1 MYSLVQLSLPRW
13 QLSLR
18 QAGVNTSY
26 MLQPNMT
33 ALPHLLFFMADDTG
47 WNNVGWHNPQMHT
60 PNANK
65 LVAEGLTLD
74 RHYVF
79 PYCSPS
85 RSSFMSGR
93 LPIHVQQQNLGNCD
107 LAQGVPRN
115 MTFLSAKLKS
125 AGYRTV
131 HAGKWHLGMSS
142 WGHIPAGRG
151 FDESLVFFAG
161 AEDHLTQR
169 SCTDGECIIPIND
182 TSGSPH
188 DWWQNS
194 SPARATAGSRHSGFQ
209 LNDFA
214 VKAVLDHEPDVQ
226 PLFMYLAPAS
236 SHTPLEPPERFAN
249 LYPLSWYED
258 RRLYAGQC
266 SVWDEILGNVTSALM
281 SKQMWSRT
289 LLVFSSDN
297 GGPVYWSS
305 DPSFPHGAGANNWPL
320 LGGKASNW
328 EGGVRAAA
336 FVSGGILAA
345 SLRGTTTSAYVH
357 IADWYATFCELAGVD
372 PTDHV
377 AAKYGLPP
385 IDSLSMVQ
393 LISSTNG
400 TSPRQ
405 EIPISLDWVD
415 GKAGSSAN
423 ASALIQGPWKL
434 VQGLQLQTFWQG
446 PEFPN
451 ASHIP
456 YGNISEN
463 WKLCGND
470 NDKLKRACLYN
481 IMEDPTEHEDLE
493 RAHPDIVDRMVA
505 RMEELRRTKYQ
516 RASEFDHLACQAQV
530 KANEGF
536 YGPWRP

>member
-1 MYSLVQLSLPRW
+1 
-13 QLSLR
+13 
-18 QAGVNTSY
+18 
-26 MLQPNMT
+26 
-33 ALPHLLFFMADDTG
+33 
-47 WNNVGWHNPQMHT
+47 
-60 PNANK
+60 
-65 LVAEGLTLD
+65 
-74 RHYVF
+74 
-79 PYCSPS
+79 
-85 RSSFMSGR
+85 
-93 LPIHVQQQNLGNCD
+93 
-107 LAQGVPRN
+107 

-423 ASALIQGPWKL
+423 ASALTSRGHGSW
-434 VQGLQLQTFWQG
+434 F
-446 PEFPN
+446 
-451 ASHIP
+451 
-456 YGNISEN
+456 
-463 WKLCGND
+463 
-470 NDKLKRACLYN
+470 RACSCRRSGKALSFQTR
-481 IMEDPTEHEDLE
+481 PTYRMGTLAKTGSCVATTMTNSSE
-493 RAHPDIVDRMVA
+493 RACTTSWRTRQSMRTSKGRTPTLWIAWWREWRSSAAPSIRGRASSTIWRA
-505 RMEELRRTKYQ
+505 RRRSRRT
-516 RASEFDHLACQAQV
+516 RASMARGAHEVRAGEV
-530 KANEGF
+530 
-536 YGPWRP
+536 RT